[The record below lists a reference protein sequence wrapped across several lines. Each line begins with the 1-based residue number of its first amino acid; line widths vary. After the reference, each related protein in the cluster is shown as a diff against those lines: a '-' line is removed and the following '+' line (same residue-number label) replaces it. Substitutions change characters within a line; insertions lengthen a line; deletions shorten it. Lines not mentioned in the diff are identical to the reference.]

1 MIFLNIIKNSAIHLE
16 NVIEDALDLSR
27 LENNKFTL
35 FKDQFD
41 VRKTIN
47 DVCDIMRFQIE

>member
-1 MIFLNIIKNSAIHLE
+1 MILKDDKLDPHVAGLLKIVLNSAIHLS

-35 FKDQFD
+35 NKGMFD
-41 VRKTIN
+41 VRSI
-47 DVCDIMRFQIE
+47 I